1 MAKNLRWKVLTV
13 VAVVVAAAAA
23 VYPPEDRIRLGLD
36 LRGGAHM
43 VMQVET
49 DDALQLQTET
59 SAEQLGEQ
67 AALAGIV
74 LASSAAVSPTELRI

>member
-23 VYPPEDRIRLGLD
+23 VYPLEDRIRLGLD

-49 DDALQLQTET
+49 DDALQLSE
-59 SAEQLGEQ
+59 
-67 AALAGIV
+67 
-74 LASSAAVSPTELRI
+74 